1 MQQFHLGQKNSL
13 DERLTQEAER
23 LHQQAKLLGPGAL
36 REAVLRKARQTEN
49 ACDINKW
56 LSSPGLRAPT

>member
-1 MQQFHLGQKNSL
+1 MQPLHLGRKNSL
-13 DERLTQEAER
+13 QERLAQEAER

-49 ACDINKW
+49 ACHMNEW
-56 LSSPGLRAPT
+56 LSSPRT